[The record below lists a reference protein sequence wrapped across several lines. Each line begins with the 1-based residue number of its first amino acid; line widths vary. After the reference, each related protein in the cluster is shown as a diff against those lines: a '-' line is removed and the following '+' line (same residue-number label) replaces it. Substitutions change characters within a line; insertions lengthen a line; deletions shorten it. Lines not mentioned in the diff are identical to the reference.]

1 MSIRAFG
8 SFEFNNKINMTNSS
22 FDITSIAVKHR
33 LGIKLGGNAAS
44 YLIKPITGCEEK
56 ISYELLDDPM
66 DVNAQCLFSGDN
78 IEVSVNGKRVDTG
91 ESLRLRLLRV
101 QQFFMEIIE
110 KIYVDKIVLNINIE
124 MGDEFETLE
133 INISDISDIL
143 IKMYESEGNWT
154 PSVRLIINS

>member
-1 MSIRAFG
+1 MSIKAFG
-8 SFEFNNKINMTNSS
+8 SFEFNKKINMANSS
-22 FDITSIAVKHR
+22 FDITSIAVKHK

-78 IEVSVNGKRVDTG
+78 IEVSVNGRRIDTG
-91 ESLRLRLLRV
+91 ESLRSRLFRL
-101 QQFFMEIIE
+101 QQFFVETIE
-110 KIYVDKIVLNINIE
+110 KVYVDKIVLNINIE

-133 INISDISDIL
+133 ININDISDIL

-154 PSVRLIINS
+154 PSVRLVINS